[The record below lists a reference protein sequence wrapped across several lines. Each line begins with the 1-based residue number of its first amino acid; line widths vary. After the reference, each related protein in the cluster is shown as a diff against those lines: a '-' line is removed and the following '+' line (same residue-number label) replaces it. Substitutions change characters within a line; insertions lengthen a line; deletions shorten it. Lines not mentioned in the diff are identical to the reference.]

1 MFFLEMTTIPDPFCV
16 DVSDPKFKRLID
28 HTTSSIQTR
37 RPTHAEVKKKL
48 VNINARLDKNRIM
61 FDKLKEEIPE
71 MMVEV
76 LIWEKY
82 LQHKE
87 AQDQEKSEQKNEED
101 ALRTA
106 QLELD
111 AKKRELKGRK
121 SVKVVRNM
129 LLTEPTDLLLTAP
142 AAEPSTDLSLANLN
156 LANAKVQ
163 IYVKDPTGVSHA
175 VDVDLSAN
183 IDDLFHFAFR
193 GYSIPLTELAFLNA
207 AGHVMYLGKT
217 FQEQGVSH
225 MSTIHMIRR
234 LRGGAA
240 PAGNET
246 DQVVEEVYDF
256 FYAFPATPFDVPEA
270 VLQVDDAQLQDDFD

>member
-101 ALRTA
+101 ALRNA

-129 LLTEPTDLLLTAP
+129 LLTEPTDLLLRRRALHRP
-142 AAEPSTDLSLANLN
+142 QSRQPESCQREGANLCERSDGR
-156 LANAKVQ
+156 V
-163 IYVKDPTGVSHA
+163 TRCGC
-175 VDVDLSAN
+175 
-183 IDDLFHFAFR
+183 R
-193 GYSIPLTELAFLNA
+193 PLRQ
-207 AGHVMYLGKT
+207 H
-217 FQEQGVSH
+217 
-225 MSTIHMIRR
+225 R
-234 LRGGAA
+234 
-240 PAGNET
+240 
-246 DQVVEEVYDF
+246 
-256 FYAFPATPFDVPEA
+256 
-270 VLQVDDAQLQDDFD
+270 

>member
-1 MFFLEMTTIPDPFCV
+1 MTTIPDPFCV
-16 DVSDPKFKRLID
+16 DVNDPKFKQLIT
-28 HTTSSIQTR
+28 HVTSSIQTR
-37 RPTHAEVKKKL
+37 RPTHTEKL

-129 LLTEPTDLLLTAP
+129 LLTEPADLLLTEP
-142 AAEPSTDLSLANLN
+142 ATEPSTDLSLANLN
-156 LANAKVQ
+156 LANGKVQ
-163 IYVKDPTGVSHA
+163 IYVKDPTGELHA

-193 GYSIPLTELAFLNA
+193 GYRVPLTECVFLNP
-207 AGHVMYLGKT
+207 AGHAMQLGKT

-225 MSTIHMIRR
+225 MSTLHMHRR
-234 LRGGAA
+234 LRGGAP
-240 PAGNET
+240 PAGKEHLEI
-246 DQVVEEVYDF
+246 DQDVEEDYVYA
-256 FYAFPATPFDVPEA
+256 YAFPATPFD
-270 VLQVDDAQLQDDFD
+270 VDDAQLQDDFD